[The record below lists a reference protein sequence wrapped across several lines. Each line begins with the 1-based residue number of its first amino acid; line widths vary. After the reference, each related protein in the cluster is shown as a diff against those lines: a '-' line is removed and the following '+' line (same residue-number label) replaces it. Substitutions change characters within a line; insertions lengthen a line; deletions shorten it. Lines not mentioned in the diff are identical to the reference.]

1 MKTRVSVTAAA
12 KEIGC
17 APQLVRMKM
26 KAGDWDLGEVVK
38 PNEINGKQFFS
49 YLIFRPKLDRFLGK
63 GVNEDVRT
71 TEIHTGAE
79 PDTAAA
85 GTGACGA

>member
-1 MKTRVSVTAAA
+1 MKSRVSVTAAA

-17 APQLVRMKM
+17 APQLVRIKM
-26 KAGDWDLGEVVK
+26 KAGEWDLGEVVK
-38 PNEINGKQFFS
+38 PGEINGKQFYS

-63 GVNEDVRT
+63 GVNDNVR

-79 PDTAAA
+79 PDTAGA